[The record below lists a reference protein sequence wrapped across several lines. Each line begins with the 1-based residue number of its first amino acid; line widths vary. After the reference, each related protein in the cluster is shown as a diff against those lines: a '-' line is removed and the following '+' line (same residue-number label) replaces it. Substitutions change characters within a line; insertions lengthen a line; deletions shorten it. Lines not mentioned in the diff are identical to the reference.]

1 MVGTLGWPST
11 HDIVM
16 GMAGVLRA
24 WWRFFSYYRNNHDLV
39 EDSVLSMIHERM
51 PNPQNDEDDELY
63 SPTLGG
69 YFQTYSLSGRNQPM
83 GNIIGD
89 DVQ

>member
-24 WWRFFSYYRNNHDLV
+24 WWRFFHT
-39 EDSVLSMIHERM
+39 VLRENVM
-51 PNPQNDEDDELY
+51 PVVAAINDA
-63 SPTLGG
+63 
-69 YFQTYSLSGRNQPM
+69 QP
-83 GNIIGD
+83 GTEKKYP
-89 DVQ
+89 